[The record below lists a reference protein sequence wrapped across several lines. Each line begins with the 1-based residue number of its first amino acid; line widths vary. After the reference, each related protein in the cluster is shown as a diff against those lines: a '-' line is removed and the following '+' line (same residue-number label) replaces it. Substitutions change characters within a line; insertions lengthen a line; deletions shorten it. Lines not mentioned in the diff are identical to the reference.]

1 MSAINP
7 LTPQRYRH
15 RQSGSKIREKR
26 SRYHHIR
33 ENPIITTASR
43 AYKYLQEYHDFNR
56 EHFISITLDGS
67 SRVINTHIISIGT
80 LNQSLVHPREVFYPA
95 IKDKAAAIIIAH
107 NHPSG
112 QLFPSRADKQ
122 VTTRLKEA
130 GKLIGIDIVDHIILT
145 PDGFYSFQDE
155 GEI

>member
-1 MSAINP
+1 MRQKS
-7 LTPQRYRH
+7 TYRYRH
-15 RQSGSKIREKR
+15 RQSGSKIREER
-26 SRYHHIR
+26 SHYHRIR
-33 ENPIITTASR
+33 ENPIITNASS
-43 AYKYLQEYHDFNR
+43 AYAYLQEYHHLDR
-56 EHFISITLDGS
+56 EHFIAITLDGS

-122 VTTRLKEA
+122 VTTRLKDA
-130 GKLIGIDIVDHIILT
+130 GKLIGIEIIDHIILT
-145 PDGFYSFQDE
+145 PDGYYSFQDE
-155 GEI
+155 GLL